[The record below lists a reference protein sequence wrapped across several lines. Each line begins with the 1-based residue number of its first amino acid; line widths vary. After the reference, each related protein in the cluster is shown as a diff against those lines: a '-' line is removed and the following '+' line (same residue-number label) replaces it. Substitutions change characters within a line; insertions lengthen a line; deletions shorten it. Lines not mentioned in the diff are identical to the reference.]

1 MLSDPATQIFVV
13 DDEPVI
19 ASTLAAILQ
28 MNGFSAKFF
37 TNPAAA
43 LAAARSKA
51 PDLLVSDV
59 TMPGISGIDLA
70 MKMRAQH
77 PTCKILLFSGHPS
90 TPGLVEDARARG
102 HEFHLLLKPV
112 PPAELLVEIGKMVNA
127 TAPVRPHT
135 TRIGSGR
142 AEHRDRQRKIG

>member
-1 MLSDPATQIFVV
+1 VFSDPATQIFVV

-37 TNPAAA
+37 TSPLEA

-51 PDLLVSDV
+51 PDLLISDV

-70 MKMRAQH
+70 MKMRAQF
-77 PTCKILLFSGHPS
+77 PECKILLFSGHPA
-90 TPGLVEDARARG
+90 TFGLIEDARARG

-112 PPAELLVEIGKMVNA
+112 APAEFLLEIGKMLDA
-127 TAPVRPHT
+127 TVAVPQHT
-135 TRIGSGR
+135 VTMDS
-142 AEHRDRQRKIG
+142 